1 MNQCKLQKSREILGI
16 YYTMYIKKS
25 QHCSISAVQSG
36 SRQGVDPCCVRGASF
51 SGFPP
56 CLVFAGG
63 VEIFRDDVEAL
74 YSILKA
80 AAPTAGHELF
90 VHENMVHVSPM
101 LGALGSESARRSSS
115 QPRKKRREVKDRSH

>member
-1 MNQCKLQKSREILGI
+1 
-16 YYTMYIKKS
+16 MYIKKS

-101 LGALGSESARRSSS
+101 LGALGSESAVGRRRMASFAATKLVAA
-115 QPRKKRREVKDRSH
+115 QGRKKKREVKDGA